1 MILPDLVHHIV
12 DEEKWSTKTKLNIS
26 FGTKLTLAL
35 FFNTA
40 MITLAVEIITF
51 DNFYGTGGMIS
62 TESMVFVFNAVL
74 PPFAWMHNK
83 WYR

>member
-51 DNFYGTGGMIS
+51 DNFYGTGGKL
-62 TESMVFVFNAVL
+62 EKKYF
-74 PPFAWMHNK
+74 K
-83 WYR
+83 K